1 MPALPQ
7 LKQTPFILS
16 RAAMGQVNLTRAS
29 TPTTKPS
36 GGGSVAKNRL
46 DGIQMDANKTTVPT
60 TRARLGQFLTL
71 EGIDGAGKSS
81 HINWA
86 AGYIRDQ
93 GIEVVTTREPGGTPL
108 GDQIRSL
115 LLNTSMTPA
124 TECLLL
130 FAGRAEHLAE
140 VINPALTRGAWVI
153 SDRFTDATYAY
164 QCGGRGM
171 VPDRIAILESWTQQG
186 QHPDRTWLF
195 DVPLAVAKQR
205 RTSRNDTQGSD
216 RFESEPEP
224 FHQRVQTQYM
234 QRARAHP
241 ERFLLIDARQSI
253 HQIRGQLATDLDG
266 LLKSYRDRP

>member
-1 MPALPQ
+1 
-7 LKQTPFILS
+7 
-16 RAAMGQVNLTRAS
+16 
-29 TPTTKPS
+29 
-36 GGGSVAKNRL
+36 
-46 DGIQMDANKTTVPT
+46 
-60 TRARLGQFLTL
+60 
-71 EGIDGAGKSS
+71 
-81 HINWA
+81 
-86 AGYIRDQ
+86 
-93 GIEVVTTREPGGTPL
+93 
-108 GDQIRSL
+108 
-115 LLNTSMTPA
+115 
-124 TECLLL
+124 
-130 FAGRAEHLAE
+130 
-140 VINPALTRGAWVI
+140 
-153 SDRFTDATYAY
+153 
-164 QCGGRGM
+164 M